1 VAHLDFAADPWHDC
15 AAKPLEQCP
24 EKRKPPLTRF
34 IKQTLAAL
42 ALTALVVPSQ
52 TAAQAKETV
61 KATHGDWDIRCSESD
76 EKLCVMVQV
85 GKTPD
90 GKDSLEIRIRKL
102 TDAKTK
108 DGKPIPA
115 AIQIITPLATILR
128 AGVRLTIDAS
138 EPRAAPY
145 EVCVPTGCVVRDV
158 MSEDFLNALKSGNS
172 ASVTYTMLQR
182 GDIVSSVSLKGFTKA
197 FGAL

>member
-1 VAHLDFAADPWHDC
+1 M
-15 AAKPLEQCP
+15 
-24 EKRKPPLTRF
+24 PPLTRF
-34 IKQTLAAL
+34 IKQTLTAL
-42 ALTALVVPSQ
+42 ALTALIVPGQ
-52 TAAQAKETV
+52 AAAQAKETV
-61 KATHGDWDIRCSESD
+61 KATHGDWEIRCSESEGD
-76 EKLCVMVQV
+76 LCVMVQV

-102 TDAKTK
+102 KDAKTK

-128 AGVRLTIDAS
+128 AGVRVKIDAS

-145 EVCVPTGCVVRDV
+145 EVCVPSGCVVRDV
-158 MSEDFLNALKSGNS
+158 MSEEFLSALKSGNA

-182 GDIVSSVSLKGFTKA
+182 GDVVTNISLKGFTKA

>member
-1 VAHLDFAADPWHDC
+1 MP
-15 AAKPLEQCP
+15 Q
-24 EKRKPPLTRF
+24 LTRF
-34 IKQTLAAL
+34 IKQILAAL
-42 ALTALVVPSQ
+42 ALTALIVPSQ
-52 TAAQAKETV
+52 AAAQAKETV
-61 KATHGDWDIRCSESD
+61 KGTYGDWEIRCSESD
-76 EKLCVMVQV
+76 EALCVMVQI

-102 TDAKTK
+102 KDAKTK

-128 AGVRLTIDAS
+128 AGVRVKIDSS

-158 MSEDFLNALKSGNS
+158 MSEEFLAALKSGNA

-182 GDIVSSVSLKGFTKA
+182 GDVVSSISLKGFTKA
-197 FGAL
+197 FGEL